1 MRALRKMIAASMIV
15 MASGPIP
22 ALACTAMEFTT
33 QDGSTIYA
41 RTMEWGASDLHSEL
55 EFVPRH
61 MKFNSQLDDG
71 QSGKSWQNKYAFTAI
86 IAGGFPFATDGLN
99 EAGLAVGMLF
109 YPGFAEYQPAD
120 PSKIASTIINADF
133 ANYILGN
140 FKTAAEVRS
149 ALPDIRVVK
158 SAELEKKFGTKLPL
172 HFVVVDATGASIVI
186 EYTNGQLNIFDNA
199 VGVLT
204 NSPSYDWHLLNLRN
218 YTNLQPASL
227 PPRSINGVSLA
238 PFGAGSGMLGLP
250 GDFTP
255 PSRFIRAVA
264 FVHTLAPAKDA
275 QAGIDAASAMLN
287 NFDIPKGL
295 SREGTADSPVLG
307 YTQWSTIADT
317 RHGVY
322 YYWTAYDRRMR
333 SIDLTKVNLNGTA
346 IVTKPLDKV
355 RVEDV
360 QDLSSQFTQ

>member
-1 MRALRKMIAASMIV
+1 MRAIRRIIAGVTLALGLGATS
-15 MASGPIP
+15 

-33 QDGSTIYA
+33 QDGTTIYA

-55 EFVPRH
+55 EFVPRN
-61 MKFNSQLDDG
+61 MEFKSLLDGG
-71 QSGKSWQNKYAFTAI
+71 QTGLSWKNKYAFTGI
-86 IAGGFPFATDGLN
+86 IAAGLPYATDGLN
-99 EAGLAVGMLF
+99 ETGLTVGMLF
-109 YPGFAEYQPAD
+109 YPGFAEYQSAD
-120 PSKIASTIINADF
+120 ASSHAATLINADV

-140 FKTAAEVRS
+140 FRTVAEVETAIS
-149 ALPDIRVVK
+149 HTRVVK
-158 SAELEKKFGTKLPL
+158 SVDLEKKFGMPLPL
-172 HFVVVDATGASIVI
+172 HFVVTDATGASIVI
-186 EYTNGQLNIFDNA
+186 EYTKGQLNIFDNA

-218 YTNLQPASL
+218 YANLQPTSL

-264 FVHTLAPAKDA
+264 FVHTMEPVANA
-275 QAGIDAASAMLN
+275 QAGISAASAMLN

-295 SREGTADSPVLG
+295 IREGTADNPVLG

-317 RHGVY
+317 RDKVY

-333 SIDLTKVNLNGTA
+333 SIALTKVNLNGTK
-346 IVTKPLDKV
+346 IVTLPLDKV